1 MQLRAILYICIND
14 GSSINEKV
22 MEGLIGKINEVIWPP
37 LYIVVFL
44 AGIYF
49 TLKSRGLQFTS
60 VRKVVNFLLG
70 KDNSDKKEDKQNL
83 QNEVAFS
90 PLQAV
95 ATSLSGA
102 VGTGN
107 VVGITTAILTG
118 GPGAIFWVWV
128 LCLIGMILKYVE
140 IVIAMKFRTKNENNE
155 TCGGP
160 MFYISNGLKSN
171 FGGKLF
177 ALFIVLAS
185 FIGGNV
191 IQINS
196 IASITKKSFPIANI
210 ELIVGIVLA
219 VLFVFIIL
227 KGTKAI
233 GKISEIMTPIFCGGY
248 IIFAI
253 AVIAFHYKNIPHVF
267 SLIFDNALDFKSL
280 TGGTLGYSI
289 LTAMR
294 YGIARGVGCGEI
306 GMGTGAIAHG
316 SSLEKDP
323 YKEGLLGIFEVF
335 ISCFVVCTCSVFVM
349 LISDV
354 SIPERYNAALISG
367 GLESLENLDCS
378 LTLLTNSFVTILG
391 NSGANIFMWICI
403 FLFAY
408 TTVIGYYF
416 YGVRCY
422 EYVFGCKTSL
432 IYKIAFLAVIVL
444 SPFLKGGLVWQ
455 MNDIAN
461 GLLLAFNI
469 VAVFLLRKKF
479 FNRDES

>member
-1 MQLRAILYICIND
+1 
-14 GSSINEKV
+14 
-22 MEGLIGKINEVIWPP
+22 MESLVGMVNEVMWTP
-37 LYIVVFL
+37 LYIFIFL
-44 AGIYF
+44 IGIYF
-49 TLKSRGLQFTS
+49 TFRSKFLQFTS
-60 VRKVVNFLLG
+60 VRKVWRFLLG
-70 KDNSDKKEDKQNL
+70 KDHAEDSSSSKENK
-83 QNEVAFS
+83 NEVSFS

-107 VVGITTAILTG
+107 VVGITAAILTG

-128 LCLIGMILKYVE
+128 LGLIGMILKYVE
-140 IVIAMKFRTKNENNE
+140 IVIAMKFRVKNENNE

-160 MFYISNGLKSN
+160 MFYISKGLNSN

-177 ALFIVLAS
+177 ALLIVFAS
-185 FIGGNV
+185 FVGGNI

-196 IASITKKSFPIANI
+196 ISSITRKSFPVANI
-210 ELIVGIVLA
+210 ELIVGISLA
-219 VLFVFIIL
+219 VLFLFIIL

-233 GKISEIMTPIFCGGY
+233 GKISEIMAPIFCGGY
-248 IIFAI
+248 IIFAVV
-253 AVIAFHYKNIPHVF
+253 VIAFHYKNIPHVF
-267 SLIFDNALDFKSL
+267 ALIFDNALSLKSL
-280 TGGTLGYSI
+280 TGGSLGYTI

-306 GMGTGAIAHG
+306 GMGIGSIAHG
-316 SSLEKDP
+316 SSNEKDP

-335 ISCFVVCTCSVFVM
+335 ISCFVVCTCSVLVM

-354 SIPERYNAALISG
+354 TIPERYNAALISG

-378 LTLLTNSFVTILG
+378 LTLLTNSFATILG
-391 NSGANIFMWICI
+391 NEGANVFMWICI

-416 YGVRCY
+416 YGVRSY
-422 EYVFGCKTSL
+422 EYVFGCKTSI
-432 IYKIAFLAVIVL
+432 IYKVLFLAVIVF

-455 MNDIAN
+455 LNDFAT
-461 GLLLAFNI
+461 GLLLGVNI
-469 VAVFLLRKKF
+469 IAMFLLKKKF
-479 FNRDES
+479 FNKNEN